1 MKIIAKKGSALEQ
14 TIKDMYD
21 RIVSARNGAQDLVEQ
36 AAGVRPTTFYHIFHW
51 GIISLLT
58 NEFVISKE
66 DEPKINPHVLRKE
79 KGEKDVWR
87 PAERYKE
94 GAALA
99 AAFGEYA
106 REHVIRE
113 EPLHEFG
120 IHAMDDKNGMSYY
133 CQPTYDKDTDRYLL
147 ICSDSIP
154 KGFNKKKLAK
164 DQFEVEY

>member
-21 RIVSARNGAQDLVEQ
+21 RKVSAMNGAQDLVEKS
-36 AAGVRPTTFYHIFHW
+36 AGVRPTTIYHLFHW

-58 NEFVISKE
+58 NDFVISKE
-66 DEPKINPHVLRKE
+66 DESKINPHVLRKK
-79 KGEKDVWR
+79 KGEKDVWV
-87 PAERYKE
+87 PAARYEE

-99 AAFGEYA
+99 TAFYGYA
-106 REHVIRE
+106 LMHEIGE

-120 IHAMDDKNGMSYY
+120 IHALDNKNGVSYY
-133 CQPTYDKDTDRYLL
+133 CQPTYDKDADRYLL

-154 KGFNKKKLAK
+154 KVFNKKKLAK